1 MFNTPRPRIQPLE
14 EPIDEETGEVL
25 AKMMPVGIPPI
36 ALFRTFAKNVPM
48 AKAMRQWGSYEL
60 SRELSLSM
68 RQREMVINRVTALCG
83 TTP

>member
-1 MFNTPRPRIQPLE
+1 MSNTPRPRIQPLE